1 MINNWVVFMSKV
13 QKYDLLKILIA
24 IYCFFTAMGMNLVVF
39 PVILK
44 ENNFSETYIGLSV
57 ITELLAGIVFAVA
70 IVKLL
75 QKIGAK
81 KFLLLGTSVYFVIM
95 MLIGDFV
102 NFTIWLGYILLV
114 GIYWYGFS
122 MIKQS
127 WYNTI
132 IPNKGRNLMIS
143 INTIVLSFGFASG
156 SYIVSFMGSLN
167 PYNLDLAF
175 VFSLIAL
182 IAISLI
188 KTPMPKIHDK
198 LAHDVTK
205 YFKVRPFLYFSK
217 FAQEI
222 ITISILSF
230 IVIYAINIG
239 YSYEHGAIL
248 AGLYSLSAVLHLL
261 SARILDRY
269 DYKNICLIVS
279 CSLICILMGLFL
291 LTKPFY
297 IIAFLCFLSGFLT
310 SFYYIGCEAE
320 VNYFF
325 ADNDRVGANN
335 ALSFVTNL
343 GGVFGCVLTGF
354 LMSCFGD
361 IGFVLPSILGQMMV
375 LTILLFL
382 KFNLL
387 KTNKVKVS

>member
-1 MINNWVVFMSKV
+1 MSKV
-13 QKYDLLKILIA
+13 QKYDLLKILVS

-44 ENNFSETYIGLSV
+44 ENNFSETYVGFSV
-57 ITELLAGIVFAVA
+57 ITELLAGIIFAVA
-70 IVKLL
+70 IVKIL
-75 QKIGAK
+75 QNIGAK
-81 KFLLLGTSVYFVIM
+81 KFLLLGTTVYFVVM
-95 MLIGDFV
+95 MLIGDFI
-102 NFTIWLGYILLV
+102 NFPIWLGFILLI

-143 INTIVLSFGFASG
+143 INTIVLSLGFASG

-175 VFSLIAL
+175 VFALVSLIS
-182 IAISLI
+182 ISLI

-205 YFKVRPFLYFSK
+205 YFKIRPFLYFVK
-217 FAQEI
+217 FTQEI
-222 ITISILSF
+222 ITISIMSF
-230 IVIYAINIG
+230 IVIYAINVG
-239 YSYEHGAIL
+239 YTPEQGAIL
-248 AGLYSLSAVLHLL
+248 SGLYSFSAILNMC
-261 SARILDRY
+261 SAKILDRY
-269 DYKNICLIVS
+269 NYKMIFLCVSVLISLVLVS
-279 CSLICILMGLFL
+279 LFWFRES
-291 LTKPFY
+291 FY
-297 IIAFLCFLSGFLT
+297 IISTACFLSGFLA

-325 ADNDRVGANN
+325 TDDDRVGANN

-354 LMSCFGD
+354 LMSLIGD
-361 IGFVLPSILGQMMV
+361 IGFVLPSIMGQIMIFGILVFGRLGLV
-375 LTILLFL
+375 
-382 KFNLL
+382 
-387 KTNKVKVS
+387 KTRKAKLS